1 MMPFTMTVGALFY
14 PFFGKFDF
22 LTPYLIFLMLFF
34 TYCGMSVRKIR
45 FSRMHLW
52 LILIQVF
59 GSMGLYLLLKNVDV
73 TLAQA
78 GLICLLAPT
87 ATSAVVI
94 TGMLKGNTASLTAY
108 TLLSNFTVAIMAP
121 FLFSIWGANTEVSF
135 CDSFMHI
142 AQRVF
147 ILLLGPLLLAILLRR
162 IWPSAVVS
170 IQKNS
175 VVSFYLWVIALAI
188 VTATTVK
195 FIFMRDHHHFYLEIG
210 IAILALVASVCQFF
224 MGKRIGNFYNDKI
237 AGGQGLGQKN
247 TILAIWLTHT
257 YLNPL
262 ASIAPGAYILWQ
274 NIINSWQLWRI
285 RREL

>member
-1 MMPFTMTVGALFY
+1 L
-14 PFFGKFDF
+14 GKFDF

-34 TYCGMSVRKIR
+34 TYCGMSAKQIR
-45 FSRMHLW
+45 FSRMHFW
-52 LILIQVF
+52 LILIQIF
-59 GSMGLYLLLKNVDV
+59 GSMGLYLLLKKIDLA
-73 TLAQA
+73 LAQA

-94 TGMLKGNTASLTAY
+94 TAMLKGNTASLTAY
-108 TLLSNFTVAIMAP
+108 TLLSNFAVAIMAP
-121 FLFSIWGANTEVSF
+121 FLFSIWGANTQVPF
-135 CDSFMHI
+135 WDSFLHI
-142 AQRVF
+142 AQRIF
-147 ILLLGPLLLAILLRR
+147 ILLLGPLLLAMLLRR
-162 IWPSAVVS
+162 IWPAAVDT
-170 IQKNS
+170 IQKHS
-175 VVSFYLWVIALAI
+175 VISFYLWVIALAI

-195 FIFMRDHHHFYLEIG
+195 FVFMRDHHHFYLETG
-210 IAILALVASVCQFF
+210 IAFLALVACVCQFF
-224 MGKRIGNFYNDKI
+224 IGKRIGSLYNDKI

-274 NIINSWQLWRI
+274 NIINSLQLWRI

>member
-1 MMPFTMTVGALFY
+1 MMPFTMSMGALFY

-34 TYCGMSVRKIR
+34 TYCGIPVRKIR
-45 FSRMHLW
+45 FSPMHFW

-59 GSMGLYLLLKNVDV
+59 GSAGFYLLLKNIDL

-94 TGMLKGNTASLTAY
+94 TTMLKGNAASLTAY
-108 TLLSNFTVAIMAP
+108 TLLGNLTVAMMAP
-121 FLFSIWGANTEVSF
+121 FIFSVWGTNADIPFWESF
-135 CDSFMHI
+135 FHI

-147 ILLLGPLLLAILLRR
+147 TLLLGPLMLSALLRQM
-162 IWPSAVVS
+162 WPAAADAIRKKS
-170 IQKNS
+170 I
-175 VVSFYLWVIALAI
+175 VSFYLWIVALAI
-188 VTATTVK
+188 VTATTVR
-195 FIFMRDHHHFYLEIG
+195 FISIQDHSSYFLAIG
-210 IAILALVASVCQFF
+210 IAGLALVACAGQFF
-224 MGKRIGNFYNDKI
+224 IGKRIGKLYGDKI

-247 TILAIWLTHT
+247 TILAIWLAHT

-274 NIINSWQLWRI
+274 NMINSWQLWRI
-285 RREL
+285 RKEL

>member
-1 MMPFTMTVGALFY
+1 MMPFTMTIGALFY

-34 TYCGMSVRKIR
+34 TYCGMSVKAIR
-45 FSRMHLW
+45 FSPMHFW
-52 LILIQVF
+52 LILIQIV
-59 GSMGLYLLLKNVDV
+59 GSVGLYLLLKNVDA
-73 TLAQA
+73 TLAQS

-108 TLLSNFTVAIMAP
+108 TLLGNLMAAVMAP
-121 FLFSIWGANTEVSF
+121 FLFSLWGANSQVSF
-135 CDSFMHI
+135 WDSFFHI

-147 ILLLGPLLLAILLRR
+147 ILLLGPLTLAVALKR
-162 IWPSAVVS
+162 IWPRGADEVQKKS
-170 IQKNS
+170 I
-175 VVSFYLWVIALAI
+175 VSFYLWVIALAI

-195 FIFMRDHHHFYLEIG
+195 FVSTQDPGRYDLKIG
-210 IAILALVASVCQFF
+210 IALVALVACVSQFWV
-224 MGKRIGNFYNDKI
+224 GRRIGRLYDDKI

-247 TILAIWLTHT
+247 TILAIWLAHT

-262 ASIAPGAYILWQ
+262 ASVAPGAYILWQ

>member
-1 MMPFTMTVGALFY
+1 MMPLTMILGAIFY

-34 TYCGMSVRKIR
+34 TYCGIRVKEIR
-45 FSRMHLW
+45 FSRMHFW

-59 GSMGLYLLLKNVDV
+59 GSAGLYLLLENIDV

-78 GLICLLAPT
+78 GFICLLAPT

-108 TLLSNFTVAIMAP
+108 TLLGNFTVAVMAP
-121 FLFSIWGANTEVSF
+121 ILFSVWGANTQLPFWYSF
-135 CDSFMHI
+135 SHI
-142 AQRVF
+142 AQRIF
-147 ILLLGPLLLAILLRR
+147 LLLLGPLTLAVLLRK
-162 IWPSAVVS
+162 ISPSAAETIHKKS
-170 IQKNS
+170 II
-175 VVSFYLWVIALAI
+175 SFYLWVVALAI
-188 VTATTVK
+188 VTATTVR
-195 FIFMRDHHHFYLEIG
+195 FIIIQNQGHFYLEVSI
-210 IAILALVASVCQFF
+210 ALVALLACVGQFF
-224 MGKRIGNFYNDKI
+224 VGKRIGSLYDDKI

-247 TILAIWLTHT
+247 TIFAIWLTHT